1 MKRFLIMIMA
11 LFALVALSACGKK
24 EYPYDGEFMAF
35 AHGENLEV
43 TMVTVTIKKG
53 KITGYYIDS
62 IQSTRKEI
70 IKEEITTY
78 ESKWNEKS
86 KKELGYYYGMHAPQ
100 AGTMPVTADNLET
113 YKAYLEEEN
122 KLEWFEQAELIE
134 KAWLKDGVDSVTYG
148 KNNVIDN
155 VSGVTVRG
163 DTYVKLAKEAVA
175 NAKLGK
181 YQAVVVSGSDLYSAY
196 MLVDKKKI
204 KELVIDT
211 RQEASKE
218 TDEDFA
224 WKEKTKQQLGYYY
237 GMHAPQ
243 AGTMPVTAENLETY
257 KAYLEEENKLEW
269 FEQVAII
276 TDDVIKNGKDS
287 KVDKTAG
294 VTIITDN
301 YYQLIAK
308 LFAYKK

>member
-1 MKRFLIMIMA
+1 
-11 LFALVALSACGKK
+11 
-24 EYPYDGEFMAF
+24 
-35 AHGENLEV
+35 
-43 TMVTVTIKKG
+43 IKKG

-86 KKELGYYYGMHAPQ
+86 KKE
-100 AGTMPVTADNLET
+100 
-113 YKAYLEEEN
+113 
-122 KLEWFEQAELIE
+122 
-134 KAWLKDGVDSVTYG
+134 
-148 KNNVIDN
+148 
-155 VSGVTVRG
+155 
-163 DTYVKLAKEAVA
+163 
-175 NAKLGK
+175 
-181 YQAVVVSGSDLYSAY
+181 
-196 MLVDKKKI
+196 
-204 KELVIDT
+204 
-211 RQEASKE
+211 
-218 TDEDFA
+218 
-224 WKEKTKQQLGYYY
+224 LGYYY